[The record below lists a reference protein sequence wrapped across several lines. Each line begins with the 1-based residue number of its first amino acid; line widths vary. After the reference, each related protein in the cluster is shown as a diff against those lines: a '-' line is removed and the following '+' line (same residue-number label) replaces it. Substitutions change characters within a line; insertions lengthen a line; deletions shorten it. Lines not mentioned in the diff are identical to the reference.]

1 MICVVST
8 SFSYHAPE
16 LEVAVWIGVVV
27 TWIVPECQSHPE
39 CLLNQ
44 RPQMLKRDQLVSIFK
59 MSIFLEFFFHF
70 DTTEF
75 GKRFKYRSSVTSQIV
90 QSFERRKHHILHFQ
104 FVNLVGNQW
113 LMD

>member
-1 MICVVST
+1 MKKGNSVIYVVST

-44 RPQMLKRDQLVSIFK
+44 RPQMQKRDQLVRIQCR
-59 MSIFLEFFFHF
+59 IFLDFFL
-70 DTTEF
+70 
-75 GKRFKYRSSVTSQIV
+75 IWV
-90 QSFERRKHHILHFQ
+90 QQNAAK
-104 FVNLVGNQW
+104 G
-113 LMD
+113 